1 MEIIYDK
8 FTREHL
14 GLSDTAT
21 IAEINATLDKDSFRC
36 DVTEGFDIF
45 CLIN

>member
-8 FTREHL
+8 FTREDL
-14 GLSDTAT
+14 GLSESSTLE
-21 IAEINATLDKDSFRC
+21 EINARLDNDSFMC
-36 DVTEGFDIF
+36 DITEGFDIF